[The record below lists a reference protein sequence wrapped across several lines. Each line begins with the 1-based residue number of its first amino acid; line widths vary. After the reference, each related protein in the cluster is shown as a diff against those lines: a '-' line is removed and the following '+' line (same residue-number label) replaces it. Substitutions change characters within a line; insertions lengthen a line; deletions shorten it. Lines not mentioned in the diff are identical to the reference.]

1 MKEERMK
8 LPKVT
13 LDDMFLSQEER
24 DNKNREY
31 VKIIPIREIT
41 NFPNHPYKVRE
52 DDEMFSMVQTIK
64 EYRSCKVELLE
75 N

>member
-31 VKIIPIREIT
+31 VKIISIREIT

>member
-1 MKEERMK
+1 MK